1 MTFDSVL
8 ACFSSATYIHPH
20 LPRVSSLQNSAV
32 VIAHHFLESFLLSRE
47 KPDDRTKTCR
57 SSNKAAVSNQ
67 NKETKNTKH
76 SDVPNEYSSTG
87 AESSTS
93 SYRQLQ
99 DPVSGTPVSTVDT
112 SWEMNYH
119 ESAIYLEEGQNNDK
133 FNSHPRDRAALPA
146 YLLTHNHWFYS
157 LDLAAALLLMS
168 LAVIE
173 KPAVFKNVPVGVHAS
188 IELFGLFLL
197 GISIVMQYRWLG
209 LRTFIKHK
217 RSMVKTVSWT
227 VMFLEAI
234 VVIVRNET
242 HFRVTRSLRPIFLVD
257 SRYMG
262 GVRRFLRQILQSV
275 PPILEVLG
283 ILLFIL
289 IIFTTLGFYVFSPNK
304 EDPYFSTFL
313 QGFVSLYVLLTTA
326 NFPDVM
332 MPAYAKSRWS
342 AAFFIAFLAINLYF
356 LMNLMLAIVFVVFS
370 DIEKD
375 KFRKLL
381 LHKRRACQHSFRL
394 LVTRSQPEHIPFR
407 HFIGLVKYFK
417 PNLSR
422 RDAYLTFKA
431 LNKSETGLISLSE
444 FYNIYDVCEYKW
456 KPYQPPDPWFVDLPT
471 PFRCCCFLIR
481 RFVTWSWFHI
491 SVYFI
496 IIVNGITLLV
506 TTIMISAS
514 GEPISYN
521 VDVTWAQVAF
531 VVLYVIEANLKMIGL
546 GLAEYF
552 GCGWNVYDFIVTL
565 LAIAGIIA
573 EEFSSSFFYV
583 VILRPLRLL
592 RLFRIRRRYR
602 DVFQTL
608 VILLPRVMSAIVVII
623 ITYYFFAIIGMELF
637 SQFPMKNCC
646 VNTTVEQFY
655 KDDNTTIYI
664 NYYFLNNFDNLFVAG
679 VTLFELTVVNNWFI
693 IMEGYA
699 SVTGTDWSRM
709 YFMLFYLV
717 MMVVMSVVVAF
728 ILEAFT
734 FRMEYNQTVKQ
745 DQDKEENTINISV
758 YLNRDELRSI
768 YRSATD
774 TRTLQQ
780 YATVLEN
787 EGMVQYIG
795 TRKRTR
801 DVLQRRMYQEEIIK
815 WLELDDQESQANPS
829 EIVPEL
835 HSSHESPPIHI
846 SAFGTSES
854 VPQQTP
860 PSHFGSLNV
869 NGSLN
874 SSQEET

>member
-1 MTFDSVL
+1 MLEKLTSLISKMVL
-8 ACFSSATYIHPH
+8 ETHKLDMHTSEDIVLEIESQQSQDIHELSISAST
-20 LPRVSSLQNSAV
+20 
-32 VIAHHFLESFLLSRE
+32 
-47 KPDDRTKTCR
+47 
-57 SSNKAAVSNQ
+57 SNQ
-67 NKETKNTKH
+67 NREAGDAKN

-87 AESSTS
+87 IESSTS

-99 DPVSGTPVSTVDT
+99 NPVSATPISSINT

-119 ESAIYLEEGQNNDK
+119 EAAIYLEEGQNNDK
-133 FNSHPRDRAALPA
+133 FNSHPSDRNALPA

-157 LDLAAALLLMS
+157 LDLAAALLLMA

-173 KPAVFKNVPVGVHAS
+173 KPAVFTDVPVGVHAS

-197 GISIVMQYRWLG
+197 GISIVMQLRWLG
-209 LRTFIKHK
+209 FRTFIRHK
-217 RSMVKTVSWT
+217 RSMVKTVSWI

-289 IIFTTLGFYVFSPNK
+289 IIFTTLGFYFFSPNK

-370 DIEKD
+370 DIEKG

-381 LHKRRACQHSFRL
+381 LHKRRACQHAFRL
-394 LVTRSQPEHIPFR
+394 LVTRSQPKHIPFR
-407 HFIGLVKYFK
+407 HFIGLVKYFR
-417 PNLSR
+417 PHLSH
-422 RDAYLTFKA
+422 RDAYLSFKA
-431 LNKSETGLISLSE
+431 MNKSETGLVSLTE

-456 KPYQPPDPWFVDLPT
+456 KPYQPPDPWFVDLPY

-481 RFVTWSWFHI
+481 RFVMWSWFQLTI
-491 SVYFI
+491 YFI

-514 GEPISYN
+514 GEPISYDVN
-521 VDVTWAQVAF
+521 VTWAQVAF
-531 VVLYVIEANLKMIGL
+531 VVFYVLEANIKMIGL
-546 GLAEYF
+546 GLTEYF

-573 EEFSSSFFYV
+573 EQFSSSFFYI

-608 VILLPRVMSAIVVII
+608 FILLPRVLSAIVVIV
-623 ITYYFFAIIGMELF
+623 ITYYFFAVIGMELF
-637 SQFPMKNCC
+637 SQYEMKNCC

-699 SVTGTDWSRM
+699 SVTQTDWSRV

-745 DQDKEENTINISV
+745 DQGKEENTINISV
-758 YLNRDELRSI
+758 FLNRDELRRI
-768 YRSATD
+768 YSSATD

-780 YATVLEN
+780 YAAVLER
-787 EGMVQYIG
+787 EGMVQYVG
-795 TRKRTR
+795 TRRRTR
-801 DVLQRRMYQEEIIK
+801 DVLQRRMYQEEIKK
-815 WLELDDQESQANPS
+815 WLESDDQESQANPA
-829 EIVPEL
+829 EVVPEL
-835 HSSHESPPIHI
+835 NSSHESPPINF
-846 SAFGTSES
+846 SALGSSE
-854 VPQQTP
+854 VLPQQTP
-860 PSHFGSLNV
+860 PSNFGSLNI
-869 NGSLN
+869 NGSV
-874 SSQEET
+874 SSIQEET